1 MKRDADSEARMTRH
15 DDMNESLLGLR
26 KAVKSFGLIVV
37 LLAGVSTVLDN
48 ANAADIYTPVAP
60 ETKVVQ
66 TESGWTFS
74 FTPYFWATGLSG
86 DVRSFGLPTVNVDA
100 SFGDIWGH
108 LNFAAMAIG
117 EARYDRYSIFA
128 DVIYTKLSGSKGTPL
143 GILASSVD
151 VDAETF
157 AGFVGAGYSVFED
170 STGRLDVVGGAR
182 VWSADTTVSVSG
194 GILGNQSRNDGDTWV
209 DALGG
214 LKGTYS
220 ITPNFFVTGWGLVGG
235 GGADIDWDVAATV
248 GYKFNDTFSAVAGYR
263 ALGVDYSNDGF
274 VFDVVQQG
282 PILGLVVKF

>member
-1 MKRDADSEARMTRH
+1 M
-15 DDMNESLLGLR
+15 
-26 KAVKSFGLIVV
+26 KSFGLIVV